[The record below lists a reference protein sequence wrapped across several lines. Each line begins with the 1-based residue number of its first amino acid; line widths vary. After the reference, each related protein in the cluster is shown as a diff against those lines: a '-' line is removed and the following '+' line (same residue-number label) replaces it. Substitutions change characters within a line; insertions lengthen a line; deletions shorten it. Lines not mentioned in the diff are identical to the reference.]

1 MGSGL
6 FLLCAVR
13 QSFRTSPLRSFT
25 RPYVILWPFLCH
37 SEEVARPTKNLIQS
51 HSERSKE
58 SISTLN
64 FCEQLAVLFSF
75 SCTFLCKKVPKSFCT
90 VKMAA
95 SVFGRSL
102 SGHGRLTLFRTPA
115 PGARSLDERNP
126 AISTS
131 AEQRFKCPH
140 KNPPSFRAPTRHSV
154 EPSPFCH
161 SEVLFL
167 CHSEERHRLDE
178 ESVHGIA
185 CKRSLHMLRSSVH
198 FVQNDI
204 CRRSRSRA
212 RLGRSHKVSMNKLIK
227 NSK

>member
-1 MGSGL
+1 MFSLSVLLFSFVLLVPSFLVLPRFCHSDRL
-6 FLLCAVR
+6 FLLC
-13 QSFRTSPLRSFT
+13 SFT
-25 RPYVILWPFLCH
+25 LLFLFCTIPCHSVRPPCH
-37 SEEVARPTKNLIQS
+37 SEEPSPRHSEHLRALPSVILRSVATKNLIQG

-75 SCTFLCKKVPKSFCT
+75 SRTFLCKKVPKSFCT

-131 AEQRFKCPH
+131 AEQRFKCPSPQ
-140 KNPPSFRAPTRHSV
+140 KTTVIPTTCLSFRGAV
-154 EPSPFCH
+154 PF
-161 SEVLFL
+161 V
-167 CHSEERHRLDE
+167 
-178 ESVHGIA
+178 I
-185 CKRSLHMLRSSVH
+185 LRSRRRRR
-198 FVQNDI
+198 I
-204 CRRSRSRA
+204 CSPA
-212 RLGRSHKVSMNKLIK
+212 K
-227 NSK
+227 

>member
-1 MGSGL
+1 MSCHSEERRSLDEESFYPSAASTRGPGWGGRAYGASRAPRKVLSVIASEYNERGNL
-6 FLLCAVR
+6 NKTLP
-13 QSFRTSPLRSFT
+13 SFRAPARHSVGP
-25 RPYVILWPFLCH
+25 PLCH

-64 FCEQLAVLFSF
+64 FCEQLAVSFF

-115 PGARSLDERNP
+115 PGAHSLDGRNP

-131 AEQRFKCPH
+131 AEQTFRLFK
-140 KNPPSFRAPTRHSV
+140 HST
-154 EPSPFCH
+154 CH
-161 SEVLFL
+161 SE
-167 CHSEERHRLDE
+167 RR
-178 ESVHGIA
+178 
-185 CKRSLHMLRSSVH
+185 
-198 FVQNDI
+198 FVYG
-204 CRRSRSRA
+204 STE
-212 RLGRSHKVSMNKLIK
+212 
-227 NSK
+227 